1 MSEMNT
7 ILYPFTNIQDIH
19 NAGGP
24 ALLRELLQY
33 MHSHHHQHLTL
44 HELAL
49 YANMSDASV
58 SRYIKKQ
65 TGRNFEDCLREIR
78 LSYAI
83 HELMATDRPI
93 TEIAINH
100 GFSASSA
107 FNKIF
112 KAAYGTTPG
121 IYRKAAGK
129 ASSIAHI
136 QNTSSPTDLYA
147 IDYLHATALTNAGDA
162 LPNTGDTLPNVD
174 NALPNAGAG
183 LRAANHLL
191 PVTLLHAAVLP
202 RTYHDSEIPPA
213 MRLKAPEQA
222 AINLGNASDLKQTRL
237 QRQLATLTRELTFK
251 YVRIGNIFSADM
263 DFRSGHSYT
272 MLNFDQL
279 DDVFDTILESGCLPM
294 IDLAE
299 KPRIVKKNIYE
310 ALIYKKEN
318 FYLND
323 KEEYAILEAFF
334 RHLTRRYGA
343 ERLQGW
349 RFEYWYDRIQ
359 DDPDA
364 GLMDYFAR
372 FSQVSALLKAAIPGT
387 LLGGCGL
394 PLVDFDMD
402 AIIGRWAKEPQQP
415 DFLTF
420 EYYPYNGRDLAR
432 PLQWTT
438 GWITSPEHLNQE
450 IALIRASVQKHM
462 GQQLPIYI
470 TEWNMSLSSRNYFND
485 TCAKAALFANY
496 AISLSSDTDMLAYSA
511 ASDFASRAYDQAR
524 SFSGGNGL
532 LTRDGIPKPIYH
544 IFIFLNACGNI
555 LLARGNGCRITQTIS
570 PDAGSA
576 EYEILC
582 THPGSFS
589 WNFTQRSEDE
599 ITPEYVHAIFGK
611 EGPRAFS
618 FEIKNIESGTYLLTR
633 YSINNEHNDV
643 LSQWL
648 SVNAIESP
656 GEELSRYLRDIT
668 RPRLSAKT
676 LQVDHG
682 RLVIKESLALHET
695 VLLKIR
701 KTHAT
706 GPVCT

>member
-1 MSEMNT
+1 MPEINIHS
-7 ILYPFTNIQDIH
+7 YPVINIQDIR

-33 MHSHHHQHLTL
+33 MHSHHHQHLRL

-78 LSYAI
+78 LAYAI
-83 HELMATDRPI
+83 SELVSTDRPI
-93 TEIAINH
+93 TEIAMNH

-112 KAAYGTTPG
+112 RAAYGTTPG
-121 IYRKAAGK
+121 IYRKT
-129 ASSIAHI
+129 ASKTGSIAHI
-136 QNTSSPTDLYA
+136 QNTSAPTQLFA
-147 IDYLHATALTNAGDA
+147 TEHLHAIALTN
-162 LPNTGDTLPNVD
+162 V
-174 NALPNAGAG
+174 
-183 LRAANHLL
+183 
-191 PVTLLHAAVLP
+191 
-202 RTYHDSEIPPA
+202 YHDNDIPPA

-237 QRQLATLTRELTFK
+237 QRQLATLTCQLNFK
-251 YVRIGNIFSADM
+251 YVRIGNIFSSDM
-263 DFRSGHSYT
+263 DFRSGHSYA

-310 ALIYKKEN
+310 ALIYKREN
-318 FYLND
+318 FFLNGQ
-323 KEEYAILEAFF
+323 EEYAILEAFF
-334 RHLTRRYGA
+334 RHLSRRYGTG
-343 ERLQGW
+343 RLQGW
-349 RFEYWYDRIQ
+349 RFEYWYDRIRE
-359 DDPDA
+359 DPDA
-364 GLMDYFAR
+364 GLMDYFAK
-372 FSQVSALLKAAIPGT
+372 FNQVSALLKASIPGA

-402 AIIGRWAKEPQQP
+402 AIIRRWAKEPQQP

-438 GWITSPEHLNQE
+438 GWITSPEHLNHE
-450 IALIRASVQKHM
+450 IDLIRASIQKHM
-462 GQQLPIYI
+462 GQRLPIYI

-485 TCAKAALFANY
+485 TCAKAAFFANY
-496 AISLSSDTDMLAYSA
+496 VMSLSSDTDMLAYSA

-532 LTRDGIPKPIYH
+532 FTRDGIPKPIYH
-544 IFIFLNACGNI
+544 IFGFLNACGNI
-555 LLARGNGCRITQTIS
+555 LLARGNGCRITQTIF
-570 PDAGSA
+570 PDARSA

-582 THPGSFS
+582 AHPGSFA

-599 ITPEYVHAIFGK
+599 ITPEYVHTIFESK
-611 EGPRAFS
+611 NSRTFS

-633 YSINNEHNDV
+633 YSINNEYNDV

-648 SVNAIESP
+648 RVSAMESP
-656 GEELSRYLRDIT
+656 GEELARYLTDIT
-668 RPRLSAKT
+668 RPRLCARTVQAS
-676 LQVDHG
+676 HG
-682 RLVIKESLALHET
+682 RLILKESLALHET

-701 KTHAT
+701 KVRAT
-706 GPVCT
+706 GE